1 MTRRVLPT
9 LPTLIVLGIANHVV
23 LTGARVVV
31 SLDALALGASTAT
44 VGTLMA
50 LFAILPMLLAIA
62 AGRMADRI
70 GVRGPMIVGSC
81 GIAVG
86 ALLPVL
92 VPGIAALFATA
103 VLLGVSFMAYQ
114 VSAQYATGEV
124 GGPDARARN
133 FGLLALGYSVSSI
146 TGPLVAGLMID
157 HAGHRAA
164 FALLALAPLVPIVVL
179 CGRRVALPGGRA
191 PHDGPASG
199 GARELL
205 AHPVL
210 RRVFLMNGLI
220 SVAWELNTLF
230 VPVYGH
236 GIGLSASQIGF
247 VLSAFAAATFAVR
260 LFMPLIT
267 RRLNEHQVLSAALF
281 IAAAV
286 YLAFPFTRSVAMLTT
301 LSFCLG
307 FGVGAGQPMVMA
319 LLHLHAPPGRMG
331 EATGVRMSLVN
342 SVSVA
347 VPLLFGAVGGTV
359 GLAPVLWSVGVFLAT
374 GGYLTRRA

>member
-124 GGPDARARN
+124 GGPEARARN

-191 PHDGPASG
+191 PHGGPASG